1 MRKKPI
7 YHLLELLLAF
17 SKRKQLIGAAII
29 MALVLGQSHNSFSS
43 VVTAQAPRSD
53 SASPLEQ
60 TAPSQAL
67 ITVDH
72 TSIALFDQIPD
83 QYIQAAANLNM
94 LFIDRSVGGNIN
106 EGLDCLAYE
115 SDEAAPSRCKR
126 NHTDSR
132 YVVDPATVLNW
143 YHPGG
148 YDRSNWDFLYW
159 DNLPVSGCTDW
170 SQKTDCFIN
179 YMQSGAINNY
189 DVVSYQ
195 FSYLLVVDGST
206 IEDQPGGFFW
216 DNPGLTDV
224 YDQEALEAQYPNKT
238 FIYWTTSLARS
249 IGTNESEIFNQ
260 QTRQYANDH
269 GKILFDVA
277 DILSHDPDG
286 NPCYDNRDGVP
297 YGSENHP
304 DDGLNLL
311 AICPHYTTEVE
322 GGHLGSASAGMIR
335 VAQGFWVLMAQIAG
349 WDPGTTT
356 PTLPR
361 VQSISPANGAT
372 DVAVDAPLVINFSE
386 AMNTGSVSYTVS
398 PNPGGVTP
406 SWNGSGTQLTLTH
419 NDFSEG
425 TGYTVTVI
433 GGTDLDGNGLE
444 NVPFASS
451 FTTVSPTIPRVQSIS
466 PANGATDVAVDAP
479 LVINFCEAMNTGSV
493 SYTVSPNPG
502 GVTPSW
508 NGSGTQLTLTHNDFS
523 FLTDY
528 GVSITGGM
536 DLDGNGLENVPF
548 ASSFRTEAPHADLS
562 IGIQA
567 SDVFVSPGDWVTFT
581 LTVANAGPVSPVSTT
596 VVDQWSPAGG
606 VSDITGLPANCQ
618 VNMGSGSFSMGV
630 ITCTNVELTAG
641 VSPTQIEFSMQL
653 AGTFTGTLSSQA
665 SVAADDA
672 TLVEDNPANNSALA
686 LVNPLQFFLPLIMR

>member
-1 MRKKPI
+1 MRTKPI
-7 YHLLELLLAF
+7 YHLLELIRSF
-17 SKRKQLIGAAII
+17 VGNRKLIGGTIVV
-29 MALVLGQSHNSFSS
+29 ALLLLQSHNLFLG
-43 VVTAQAPRSD
+43 VTAQSPADEPV
-53 SASPLEQ
+53 SPLEQ

-72 TSIALFDQIPD
+72 NSIALFDQIPE
-83 QYIQAAANLNM
+83 QYLQAAAGLDM

-106 EGLDCLAYE
+106 EGLECLQYE

-132 YVVDPATVLNW
+132 YVVDPSVMNW

-159 DNLPVSGCTDW
+159 DELPVSGCTDW
-170 SQKTDCFIN
+170 SEKTACFID
-179 YMQSGAINNY
+179 YMQGGAINNY

-195 FSYLLVVDGST
+195 FSYLLVDTGSS

-216 DNPGLTDV
+216 DNPSRTDV

-238 FIYWTTSLARS
+238 FIYWTTSLARG
-249 IGTNESEIFNQ
+249 IGTEEAEIFNQ

-304 DDGLNLL
+304 DDGLNLP

-361 VQSISPANGAT
+361 VQSISPANGAV
-372 DVAVDAPLVINFSE
+372 DVAVDAPVVINFSE
-386 AMNTGSVSYTVS
+386 AMNTASVTYSVS

-406 SWNGSGTQLTLTH
+406 TWNGAGTQLTLAH
-419 NDFSEG
+419 NNFSFL
-425 TGYTVTVI
+425 TDYTVSVT

-444 NVPFASS
+444 NAPFNAS
-451 FTTVSPTIPRVQSIS
+451 FTTESPR
-466 PANGATDVAVDAP
+466 
-479 LVINFCEAMNTGSV
+479 
-493 SYTVSPNPG
+493 
-502 GVTPSW
+502 
-508 NGSGTQLTLTHNDFS
+508 
-523 FLTDY
+523 
-528 GVSITGGM
+528 
-536 DLDGNGLENVPF
+536 
-548 ASSFRTEAPHADLS
+548 ADLS
-562 IGIQA
+562 ITMTTSG
-567 SDVFVSPGDWVTFT
+567 VFVSPGDEVTFT
-581 LTVANAGPVSPVSTT
+581 LAVANAGPESPVSAT
-596 VVDQWSPAGG
+596 VVDRISPMGG
-606 VSDITGLPANCQ
+606 ISAITSIPSNCQ
-618 VNMGSGSFSMGV
+618 VDAGSGSLATGV
-630 ITCTNVELTAG
+630 ITCTNIDLVAG
-641 VSPTQIEFSMQL
+641 AAPTQLEISVQL
-653 AGTFTGTLSSQA
+653 AGNYTGTLTSAA
-665 SVAADDA
+665 SVSIEGSGIVDA
-672 TLVEDNPANNSALA
+672 PSNNSALA
-686 LVNPLQFFLPLIMR
+686 LINPLQFFLPLIMR